1 MKVVSIKCPECG
13 AMLQIEE
20 GNKQTTCSYC
30 GAKVLLENENEY
42 VYHHIDEAEVS
53 QAETDR
59 MVRMRQLEVVE
70 KQQKADQKMRV
81 VKIIA
86 SLLLTVGG
94 VMLIVIGHMVGLLLL
109 IAAVCIRPFKRK
121 KIKMKVTR
129 GKDKS
134 SFESIKF

>member
-1 MKVVSIKCPECG
+1 MKIVSVKCPECG
-13 AMLQIEE
+13 ASLQIEDDR
-20 GNKQTTCSYC
+20 KQAFCSYC

-42 VYHHIDEAEVS
+42 TYHHIDEAEVK
-53 QAETDR
+53 QAETER
-59 MVRMRQLEVVE
+59 MIRMRQLEVIE
-70 KQQKADQKMRV
+70 KQQKADQKIRV

-109 IAAVCIRPFKRK
+109 IAAVCVRPFKRK
-121 KIKMKVTR
+121 KIKMKVAR